1 MAGRRRPELEGLIG
15 FFVNTLVLRGNLSDD
30 PSVHD
35 LLVRTRELALEAYGH
50 QDVPFERLVEALQPQ
65 RDLSRHPLFQAMLV
79 LQNAPGDAMALP
91 GLSVQSEPLTGNTAK
106 FDLTLSLSET
116 REGLRGRL
124 EYSTDLFEAST
135 MERLV
140 VHLERLLAAMASAD
154 PEQKISTL
162 SLLDEAERHQVLEE
176 WNATAADYPQD
187 RCLHELIA
195 EQVARQP
202 DAVAVEFEGQ
212 CLSYGEL
219 EARANQLA
227 HHLRTLGVGPEVI
240 VGLCVDR
247 SAEMV
252 VSLLAILKAGGAYL
266 PLDPAYP
273 PDRLAFML
281 QDAGASLVVCDDAHS
296 GLVSDHPLV
305 CLQADAEI
313 IRQYPQSSPDVTVDA
328 ENLAYVIY
336 TSGSTGHPKGV
347 MIRHGGLNGALS
359 SLTAVL
365 ELTAGDVLAAVT
377 NLTFDIATLEI

>member
-1 MAGRRRPELEGLIG
+1 
-15 FFVNTLVLRGNLSDD
+15 
-30 PSVHD
+30 
-35 LLVRTRELALEAYGH
+35 
-50 QDVPFERLVEALQPQ
+50 
-65 RDLSRHPLFQAMLV
+65 
-79 LQNAPGDAMALP
+79 
-91 GLSVQSEPLTGNTAK
+91 
-106 FDLTLSLSET
+106 
-116 REGLRGRL
+116 
-124 EYSTDLFEAST
+124 
-135 MERLV
+135 
-140 VHLERLLAAMASAD
+140 MASAD

>member
-1 MAGRRRPELEGLIG
+1 MSGHGARIEVTFPAELSGALTALSQREGVTLFMVLLAAFQVLLSRHSEQNDVVVGAPVAGRRRPELEGLIG

-116 REGLRGRL
+116 RKGLRGRL

-195 EQVARQP
+195 EQVP
-202 DAVAVEFEGQ
+202 DSQMQLQWSLRGQ
-212 CLSYGEL
+212 CFKLW
-219 EARANQLA
+219 
-227 HHLRTLGVGPEVI
+227 
-240 VGLCVDR
+240 
-247 SAEMV
+247 
-252 VSLLAILKAGGAYL
+252 
-266 PLDPAYP
+266 
-273 PDRLAFML
+273 
-281 QDAGASLVVCDDAHS
+281 
-296 GLVSDHPLV
+296 
-305 CLQADAEI
+305 
-313 IRQYPQSSPDVTVDA
+313 
-328 ENLAYVIY
+328 
-336 TSGSTGHPKGV
+336 
-347 MIRHGGLNGALS
+347 
-359 SLTAVL
+359 
-365 ELTAGDVLAAVT
+365 
-377 NLTFDIATLEI
+377 